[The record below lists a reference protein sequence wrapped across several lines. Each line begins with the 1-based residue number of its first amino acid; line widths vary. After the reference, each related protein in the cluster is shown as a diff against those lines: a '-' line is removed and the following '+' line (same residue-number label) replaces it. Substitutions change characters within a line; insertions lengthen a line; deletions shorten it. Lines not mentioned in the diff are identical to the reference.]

1 VSDTKDYEVDV
12 VGVREGE
19 VKVYTVTGE
28 GVDVVNVEGD
38 EKVGV
43 AEGTWD
49 GKGRYK
55 FGRHSFT
62 MLRWKA

>member
-1 VSDTKDYEVDV
+1 
-12 VGVREGE
+12 VR
-19 VKVYTVTGE
+19 GE
-28 GVDVVNVEGD
+28 GVDVVIVEGD